1 MLQNLIR
8 RDPPSYREEFIR
20 QHGHYESQ
28 RAIFMS
34 QPTTANTESFTE
46 LIGFMAAVASS
57 YPDLTSTFA
66 DDLSQLLLKN
76 HASLDADL
84 RAKIVQS
91 LVLLRNKD
99 IITSSALLQTLF
111 PVLTATT
118 SKQLRGQIYK
128 CVVSDLR
135 NSNSK
140 VKNHKLNKTVQAV
153 LFELVEAG
161 KEDATSTSGL
171 WAVKLTRELWKRGVW
186 DDARTVEI
194 MKEASLSANQKVMS
208 GGIRFFLGVD
218 QEKAEFEEESEDE
231 GPDLT
236 RVKHQIQINKKKRNQ
251 HRKLEK
257 AQEAL
262 KKVAFSI
269 HIVPVCSSI
278 WAHSSIYAPINRPVF
293 ICLARSGWPAMVWAE
308 MAQDRSSTPFMPN

>member
-28 RAIFMS
+28 RAIFIS
-34 QPTTANTESFTE
+34 QPTTANTTESFTE
-46 LIGFMAAVASS
+46 LIGFMAAVSSS

-99 IITSSALLQTLF
+99 VITSSALLQTLF

-135 NSNSK
+135 NSNNK

-161 KEDATSTSGL
+161 KEDPTSTSGL

-194 MKEASLSANQKVMS
+194 MKEASLSVNQKVMS

-218 QEKAEFEEESEDE
+218 QEKADFEEEESEDE
-231 GPDLT
+231 GPDLG
-236 RVKHQIQINKKKRNQ
+236 RVKHQLQINKKKRNQ

-262 KKVAFSI
+262 KKVAFPI
-269 HIVPVCSSI
+269 QIVLGRSSI
-278 WAHSSIYAPINRPVF
+278 
-293 ICLARSGWPAMVWAE
+293 
-308 MAQDRSSTPFMPN
+308 

>member
-1 MLQNLIR
+1 
-8 RDPPSYREEFIR
+8 
-20 QHGHYESQ
+20 
-28 RAIFMS
+28 
-34 QPTTANTESFTE
+34 
-46 LIGFMAAVASS
+46 MAAVASS
-57 YPDLTSTFA
+57 YPDLTATFA

-128 CVVSDLR
+128 CVVSDLK
-135 NSNSK
+135 NSNNK

-161 KEDATSTSGL
+161 KEDPTSTSGL

-218 QEKAEFEEESEDE
+218 QEKADFEEESEDE
-231 GPDLT
+231 GPDLG
-236 RVKHQIQINKKKRNQ
+236 RVKHQLQINKKKRNQ

-269 HIVPVCSSI
+269 HIVPDCSSI
-278 WAHSSIYAPINRPVF
+278 RAGGQFTRQQVDRFFA
-293 ICLARSGWPAMVWAE
+293 CLAHCGQPAMAWIE
-308 MAQDRSSTPFMPN
+308 MAHAQSSESPFRVVHTPLTNAHLWRTIVETLRFYSRV